1 MITSS
6 AYKVM
11 GADGKEYGPIS
22 AEQVRQW
29 VAQGRLV
36 KKTPTLPVGT
46 KDWVY
51 LESVPE
57 FADLFP
63 LPPLP
68 TEPLPSKFWFAL
80 AGVVFAV
87 ILLVWELISLLPKK
101 PGHH

>member
-1 MITSS
+1 MTTSS
-6 AYKVM
+6 VYKVM

-68 TEPLPSKFWFAL
+68 TEPRPPKFWFAL
-80 AGVVFAV
+80 AGVVLAV
-87 ILLVWELISLLPKK
+87 ILLVWELISLVLKK
-101 PGHH
+101 TGHH

>member
-1 MITSS
+1 MTTSS
-6 AYKVM
+6 TYKVM

-22 AEQVRQW
+22 AEQIRQW

-68 TEPLPSKFWFAL
+68 TEPRPPKFWFAL
-80 AGVVFAV
+80 ASVTLVV
-87 ILLVWELISLLPKK
+87 ILLILELIWLWPKK